1 MLKCNGQFSFILTK
15 FYEILCVILVAN
27 KENSA
32 REKHNVFVGS
42 RVREYTSHFL
52 FPPQTSLMCFFFF
65 FPKNWLHVVLASQ
78 IMWEKK
84 LWHLVLAYYYNYY
97 SHGMFSVA
105 QKTNTPHKAHSVWSL
120 YVVILAECS
129 FKQILILLMAS
140 SGGLRDSSQPTVYS
154 FPLTIMG
161 VGIGKDWRTRTICQF
176 TNGMNNHEFYTF

>member
-1 MLKCNGQFSFILTK
+1 MANFPSFDQVLWNPLCNLGGKQTK
-15 FYEILCVILVAN
+15 Q
-27 KENSA
+27 
-32 REKHNVFVGS
+32 REGKHNVFVGS
-42 RVREYTSHFL
+42 RVQEYTSHSSPPPNIANVVFFSRRIGYML
-52 FPPQTSLMCFFFF
+52 FWHLKLCG
-65 FPKNWLHVVLASQ
+65 
-78 IMWEKK
+78 KK

-161 VGIGKDWRTRTICQF
+161 VCVGKD
-176 TNGMNNHEFYTF
+176 

>member
-1 MLKCNGQFSFILTK
+1 MANFPSFDQVLWNPLCNSGGKQTK
-15 FYEILCVILVAN
+15 QCEG
-27 KENSA
+27 
-32 REKHNVFVGS
+32 KHNVFVGS

-52 FPPQTSLMCFFFF
+52 SPRKHRFFFL
-65 FPKNWLHVVLASQ
+65 PKNWLHVVLASQ
-78 IMWEKK
+78 ITWKKK

-161 VGIGKDWRTRTICQF
+161 VGIGK
-176 TNGMNNHEFYTF
+176 Y